1 MKEVLFETPKWKPKF
16 KAEKPIESN
25 VENQKEKLFVK
36 PNLIFEVFKVCSVSE
51 SVCTLVEEETHQM
64 VNRSLTKGQSS
75 TSLFQAGK
83 SLLDLLLNHQNG
95 KVKVARVKPRP

>member
-1 MKEVLFETPKWKPKF
+1 MKEVLSETPKWKPKF

-64 VNRSLTKGQSS
+64 VNRSLTKVRKAHSFSS
-75 TSLFQAGK
+75 KFDCQK
-83 SLLDLLLNHQNG
+83 
-95 KVKVARVKPRP
+95 

>member
-1 MKEVLFETPKWKPKF
+1 MKEVLSETPKWKPKF

-64 VNRSLTKGQSS
+64 VNKSLTKSS
-75 TSLFQAGK
+75 TSLFEAGK
-83 SLLDLLLNHQNG
+83 SLLDLSLNHQNG